1 MDKGVTRPHFLIYF
15 DDVATNH
22 TLEAAGDDWGN
33 VEALAM
39 QTADNELRCNR
50 IRIEKIGEGE
60 FREYLRN
67 QAGIWYRKNV

>member
-1 MDKGVTRPHFLIYF
+1 
-15 DDVATNH
+15 
-22 TLEAAGDDWGN
+22 
-33 VEALAM
+33 M